1 MSRATWWRRRSP
13 PRRPLTV
20 EKEGVIMSATTA
32 SGSARTGSSTDVPE
46 VSPEPIMQVGMAF
59 WASKTLL
66 SAVEMELFT
75 HLADHPQDLQTLRAR
90 LGLHPRSA
98 RDFLDA
104 LVALGFLERTDGV
117 YRNTPCADAF
127 LDKRKPSYIGGILE
141 MANARLYRFWGN
153 LTEALRTGEQQ
164 NESKHGGT
172 PLFQELYADP
182 ERLKQFA
189 AAMTGVSRGVNVE
202 LARRFPWANVT
213 TFADIGTAQ
222 GDTAVQIALAHP
234 HLTGYGFDLPPL
246 APVFEDYAN
255 QNQVGER
262 LTFVPGDFFTDA
274 LPTVDV
280 LVMGH
285 ILHDWN
291 LEEKRSLLAKAYDA
305 LPDGGSLIV
314 YEAMID
320 DNRSSNAFG
329 LLMSLNMLIE
339 TPGGFD
345 FTPTECMEWM
355 RDAGFRSARAEHLTG
370 PDSMVVAVK

>member
-1 MSRATWWRRRSP
+1 
-13 PRRPLTV
+13 
-20 EKEGVIMSATTA
+20 MSATTTSPA
-32 SGSARTGSSTDVPE
+32 AGPQPAPADSTE
-46 VSPEPIMQVGMAF
+46 VSPESILQVGMGF

-66 SAVEMELFT
+66 SAVEVELFT
-75 HLADHPQDLQTLRAR
+75 HLAGRPQDLETLRTR

-104 LVALGFLERTDGV
+104 LVALGFLHRTDGV
-117 YRNTPCADAF
+117 YRNTAATDLF
-127 LDKRKPSYIGGILE
+127 LDKHKPSYIGGILE
-141 MANARLYRFWGN
+141 MANARLYGFWGD
-153 LTEALRTGEQQ
+153 LTEALRTGEPQ

-172 PLFQELYADP
+172 PLFEELYADP
-182 ERLKQFA
+182 ERLEQFA

-202 LARRFPWANVT
+202 LARRFPWADVA

-222 GDTAVQIALAHP
+222 GDAAVQIALAHP

-246 APVFEDYAN
+246 APVFEDYVDRN
-255 QNQVGER
+255 QLGER

-285 ILHDWN
+285 VLHDWD
-291 LEEKRSLLAKAYDA
+291 LAEKRSLLAKAYDA

-314 YEAMID
+314 YEALID
-320 DNRSSNAFG
+320 DDRSSNAFG

-339 TPGGFD
+339 SPGGFD
-345 FTPTECMEWM
+345 FTPTECIGWM
-355 RDAGFRSARAEHLTG
+355 REAGFRDARAEHLTG